1 LNFHAKHCNIAA
13 THVQVVM
20 GCATVH
26 RPVAPVEL
34 KFQRRA
40 AACES
45 HILVSIGEVLV
56 KHPVIVRVQL
66 TTTQM
71 SICSSNVRKSKNNYQ
86 AHVELP
92 EFLFEVE
99 GTIAQRNNVN
109 KKSNSHQLVMIFI
122 AASPPHLQQYE
133 LCKTFMRYSSGFQT
147 RNEAPTM

>member
-109 KKSNSHQLVMIFI
+109 KKSNSHQLVVISI
-122 AASPPHLQQYE
+122 AACPPPPTVRIVLD
-133 LCKTFMRYSSGFQT
+133 FQE
-147 RNEAPTM
+147 RFVRVSNA

>member
-1 LNFHAKHCNIAA
+1 
-13 THVQVVM
+13 M

-66 TTTQM
+66 TTTGTPKAITSPTHCGERAKSVGQIATRGNGKLESPIPKQGGETENTGRIHYLDPM
-71 SICSSNVRKSKNNYQ
+71 IPSNDSMGGGLGGEGCCYWAQ
-86 AHVELP
+86 
-92 EFLFEVE
+92 EV
-99 GTIAQRNNVN
+99 NV
-109 KKSNSHQLVMIFI
+109 QI
-122 AASPPHLQQYE
+122 E
-133 LCKTFMRYSSGFQT
+133 
-147 RNEAPTM
+147 